1 MFVKKVRIDPNFTSV
16 MMAIMVLEGLGRS
29 LDPQL
34 DILTAARRCILE
46 RVKQSLRERVSHR
59 LQIIDQAMTA

>member
-1 MFVKKVRIDPNFTSV
+1 
-16 MMAIMVLEGLGRS
+16 MVLEGLGRS